1 VDRSDRPVGVDAVFE
16 RFPASVRGAIV
27 IRGEDPEPHQIRLD
41 RASVIDPRGRA
52 VHEIPMAETVVDI
65 SPRGEILVPFDIP
78 FATLDPGWYG
88 VAAGVLVDGQARVRG
103 PQAGK
108 RFLVPWPG
116 DQVRRGPVE
125 AGLALGAG
133 RTVGRVECRPDRA
146 TVRWHAPAEDRGELR
161 VVAEGERLPE
171 LSGSADPASGDRST
185 VVYPVLKRHRE
196 LTFELHAPGN
206 AVRTATLELP

>member
-1 VDRSDRPVGVDAVFE
+1 VDRSDHPVDVDAVFE

-27 IRGEDPEPHQIRLD
+27 IRGEDPEPHQIRLE
-41 RASVIDPRGRA
+41 RASVIDPRGRG
-52 VHEIPMAETVVDI
+52 VHDLPMAETVVDI

-78 FATLDPGWYG
+78 FATLEPGWYG
-88 VAAGVLVDGQARVRG
+88 VAAGVLVDGQRHVRG
-103 PQAGK
+103 PEAGK

-133 RTVGRVECRPDRA
+133 RSVGRVECRTDRA
-146 TVRWHAPAEDRGELR
+146 TVRWHAPAGDRGELR

-171 LSGSADPASGDRST
+171 LSGSTDQASGDRST
-185 VVYPVLKRHRE
+185 VVYPVLKRYRT